1 MLCNVLI
8 MSYCVLINLDADL
21 RKVKL
26 LVTTPWTI
34 AGQAALFTEFSRQ
47 ESWSGWPFLSSEY
60 FPDPGIK
67 PRSSTLQAVS
77 LTSEPRKPHKM

>member
-8 MSYCVLINLDADL
+8 MSYCVLINLDANL

-67 PRSSTLQAVS
+67 PRSPTLQAVS